1 MKRTLLTAATTSMIA
16 LAAPAL
22 ASATHHSRSACHH
35 RTHRAC
41 EHVHR
46 ARHARIVVFG
56 AAPATGTTTGAPSN
70 GPTTSTPTSSGDTAG
85 TVASFTGGVLTIT
98 LTDGSTV
105 SGKVTEETEIRCTT
119 ALAEGLGEGHDGEG
133 GEDVGEDSHGGSG
146 TSAHAADNSQGGSDD
161 GGDGQ
166 HGESSSCT
174 SAVLT
179 PGAVVR
185 EAELS
190 VSGEGAVWDHVDV
203 IQ

>member
-1 MKRTLLTAATTSMIA
+1 MIA

-35 RTHRAC
+35 RAHRAC
-41 EHVHR
+41 EHVHH
-46 ARHARIVVFG
+46 ARHARVLVFG
-56 AAPATGTTTGAPSN
+56 TAPTGTTTGAP
-70 GPTTSTPTSSGDTAG
+70 TTAPTSSTPASADQTAG

-105 SGKVTEETEIRCTT
+105 SGKVTEETEIHCMAT
-119 ALAEGLGEGHDGEG
+119 ASAEGLEDGHDGEG
-133 GEDVGEDSHGGSG
+133 GEDSGEDSHGGSG
-146 TSAHAADNSQGGSDD
+146 TSAHAADSSQGGSDD
-161 GGDGQ
+161 GGDGE
-166 HGESSSCT
+166 HGESSPCT

-190 VSGEGAVWDHVDV
+190 VSSGGAVWDHVDV